1 MAAIL
6 MNNPDLK
13 ISEKTLYNY
22 VNNGYFEGINSI
34 DLPRK
39 VKYKP
44 RKLPTKDPQNTQ
56 NRKNRTYEDYLA
68 YMEKNPYANV
78 VQFDTVEGIKGGK
91 SLFTLIFTHSNF
103 MLAFLINSQ
112 SKDEVNKKFGIIKN
126 TFEKSFIS
134 QFEVIL
140 TDNGREFQDPDYIEK
155 YSDFERIHLFYC
167 DPRKKLS
174 KRKSRKKS

>member
-1 MAAIL
+1 
-6 MNNPDLK
+6 
-13 ISEKTLYNY
+13 
-22 VNNGYFEGINSI
+22 
-34 DLPRK
+34 
-39 VKYKP
+39 
-44 RKLPTKDPQNTQ
+44 
-56 NRKNRTYEDYLA
+56 
-68 YMEKNPYANV
+68 MEKNPYANV

-103 MLAFLINSQ
+103 MLAFLIDSQ
-112 SKDEVNKKFGIIKN
+112 SKDEVNKKFDIIKN

-155 YSDFERIHLFYC
+155 YSDFESVHLFYC
-167 DPRKKLS
+167 DPRKELS

>member
-39 VKYKP
+39 VKYNP

-68 YMEKNPYANV
+68 YMEK
-78 VQFDTVEGIKGGK
+78 IHMLM
-91 SLFTLIFTHSNF
+91 LFNLI
-103 MLAFLINSQ
+103 Q
-112 SKDEVNKKFGIIKN
+112 
-126 TFEKSFIS
+126 
-134 QFEVIL
+134 
-140 TDNGREFQDPDYIEK
+140 
-155 YSDFERIHLFYC
+155 
-167 DPRKKLS
+167 
-174 KRKSRKKS
+174 